1 MNKTTGPNL
10 LAQTK
15 DFMTKYSPEILTG
28 LGITGMIMSTILAV
42 KVTPKALMIMRDAE
56 HEKGAALSKTEKIKA
71 CWKCYL
77 PAVITGITS
86 AGCLVAS
93 NSVHTRRTA
102 ALATAYKLSET
113 ALVEYK
119 DKVVETI
126 GEKKEKVVRDN
137 IAKDK
142 LEKNPVKNCEV
153 VSTEKGNT
161 LCYDGVF
168 GRYFR
173 SDIDTVRKAINKI
186 NRIIVS
192 DMYVS
197 LNEFYTEIGLEPTK
211 IGYDLGWNIDDGEI
225 DIETS
230 AQLSPD
236 GTPCLVIEYTVAPR
250 YNFSRFM

>member
-56 HEKGAALSKTEKIKA
+56 HEKGDSLSKTEKFKA

-142 LEKNPVKNCEV
+142 LDKNPVKNCEV

>member
-1 MNKTTGPNL
+1 MNKITGTNFL
-10 LAQTK
+10 TQTK
-15 DFMTKYSPEILTG
+15 DFMAKYSPEILTG

-56 HEKGAALSKTEKIKA
+56 HEKGDSLSKTEKFKA